1 MNIIKL
7 QQEIKTAEESL
18 ARMKEQLKEAEQKND
33 KDYYPESKSCKFK
46 PEHTLRVVDGDCSAL
61 GLAFTWDLT
70 PQGCDY
76 WRKKYNEVLPST
88 DEDKITLLRWVVNYY
103 RSKENHGT

>member
-18 ARMKEQLKEAEQKND
+18 ARMKEQLKDEEKKND
-33 KDYYPESKSCKFK
+33 KDYYPESKSCKFN
-46 PEHTLRVVDGDCSAL
+46 PEHTLRVVDGDRSAL
-61 GLAFTWDLT
+61 GGAFTWDLT
-70 PQGCDY
+70 PQGHVY
-76 WRKKYNEVLPST
+76 WRKKYDEVLPIT

-103 RSKENHGT
+103 RSQKS